1 MIIFLSEL
9 TLQEVFI
16 GNLTGNTV
24 FPQWIYSIYDGS
36 EAYWA
41 ETHFQTYKIP
51 KSHELV
57 SEWRLVSMGYKIYTR
72 ISNRLYL

>member
-36 EAYWA
+36 EAY
-41 ETHFQTYKIP
+41 
-51 KSHELV
+51 
-57 SEWRLVSMGYKIYTR
+57 
-72 ISNRLYL
+72 